1 MERLKKLNFPTT
13 SHNSQL
19 PYAPQH
25 QKFFESRETST
36 TRLRWRR
43 HCRDGNSDD
52 LQGARDFLV
61 NDDYQ
66 FDFDDFLGPRPSG
79 STNSD
84 AAQQDSRTGF
94 TQPDSPRLWS
104 PGGTPVTDADRL
116 ITELDRDRAVKLG
129 LFHVMCAAFD
139 QAAAGYAA
147 GPGHILAQEFKQYYL
162 RFWTAA
168 LKGESPSPLP
178 RGAAFKAAAKTTT
191 YASPEGPTTYTLK
204 TQESARIE
212 TSHTAGK
219 SPAG

>member
-1 MERLKKLNFPTT
+1 MTTTTAESGITPTAK
-13 SHNSQL
+13 
-19 PYAPQH
+19 PGYAGDKAGVVWQCL
-25 QKFFESRETST
+25 RE
-36 TRLRWRR
+36 
-43 HCRDGNSDD
+43 DGNSDD

-94 TQPDSPRLWS
+94 DSPRLRS
-104 PGGTPVTDADRL
+104 PRGTPVTVDQDADRL

-129 LFHVMCAAFD
+129 LFRVMCAAFD
-139 QAAAGYAA
+139 QAAAGCAA

-178 RGAAFKAAAKTTT
+178 RVAASKAAAKTATCLCRLST
-191 YASPEGPTTYTLK
+191 
-204 TQESARIE
+204 
-212 TSHTAGK
+212 
-219 SPAG
+219 